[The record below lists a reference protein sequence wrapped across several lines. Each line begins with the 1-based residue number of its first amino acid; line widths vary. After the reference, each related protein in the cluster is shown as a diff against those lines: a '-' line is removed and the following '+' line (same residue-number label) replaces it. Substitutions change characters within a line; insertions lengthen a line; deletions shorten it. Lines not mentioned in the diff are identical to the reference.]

1 LEASALWTLGR
12 VTARATGFWTRMS
25 EAIVNVTI
33 APSGNPIL
41 RQRQN
46 AGRIRAAGA
55 EFESDVRVIRNL
67 DLTAS
72 VAVIDSIFTDGV
84 DLEGL
89 RVPQVPRVHASTGV
103 RVTTRWLSASADWRY
118 ISRQY
123 DDDRN
128 QFPLEPSSMVDGR
141 VGWRVRRGVELFAAV
156 ENVFDDEQDVGR
168 TPLRTIGLPRTFRS
182 GVRLGLR

>member
-1 LEASALWTLGR
+1 
-12 VTARATGFWTRMS
+12 
-25 EAIVNVTI
+25 
-33 APSGNPIL
+33 IL

-55 EFESDVRVIRNL
+55 ELESDVR
-67 DLTAS
+67 LTRHVGIGAS
-72 VAVIDSIFTDGV
+72 LALIDSVFTEGA
-84 DLEGL
+84 DLVGL

-103 RVTTRWLSASADWRY
+103 RATSGALAASVEWRY
-118 ISRQY
+118 ISRQF

-128 QFPLEPSSMVDGR
+128 QFALEPSSMVDGR
-141 VGWRVRRGVELFAAV
+141 LGWRVRRGIELFAAV
-156 ENVFDDEQDVGR
+156 ENVFDEEQDVGR